1 METAVQVEKDIE
13 DLSSMQKLDHFIN
26 LANFYHLYPCQI
38 EKCSNCYFIC
48 NLRYLYVQNVVTETE
63 SFSELQKLCRLNY
76 GSFYSLRLFLRS
88 LAAIERKRV
97 NLENKMD
104 MEYCT
109 NCSKLT
115 RDEFKKELL
124 IDEKNQDTI

>member
-13 DLSSMQKLDHFIN
+13 DLSSIQKLDHFIN

-97 NLENKMD
+97 NLENKFYD
-104 MEYCT
+104 VLWIWNT
-109 NCSKLT
+109 VPTVQSSQGTSSK
-115 RDEFKKELL
+115 
-124 IDEKNQDTI
+124 KNS